1 MNLLR
6 ATGVFAVG
14 LFPVL
19 LVGCRESPP
28 DCPNVDSS
36 SPFETVLRC
45 ADQGHAFAQFSLGFM
60 YATGDDLPQDLVLA
74 YMWLNLSAA
83 QGQEN
88 AQAAQELTVQNMT
101 REQIAEAQRMS
112 REWLEANR

>member
-6 ATGVFAVG
+6 ATGVLAVG
-14 LFPVL
+14 LFPLL

-36 SPFETVLRC
+36 SLFETVLRC
-45 ADQGHAFAQFSLGFM
+45 ADQGNAFAQFSLGFM
-60 YATGDDLPQDLVLA
+60 YATGDDLPQDDVLA

-83 QGQEN
+83 QGQEG
-88 AQAAQELTVQNMT
+88 AQAAKELIVQRMT
-101 REQIAEAQRMS
+101 REQIGEAQRMS
-112 REWLEANR
+112 REWMEAHR